1 MKVLILYSGGKDS
14 QACLIWAVKEYGLN
28 NCEAVFCDTGWEN
41 PVTYEHIKTTCQ
53 QMGVKLVTIKS
64 KKYDGLVDMSVKR
77 KRFPSTK
84 ARFCTV
90 ELKSKPTIDYV
101 LLHNENIIVIEGIR
115 AQESF
120 SRRQMKPQ
128 CTYFKYYFEPVKI
141 DKNGKEV
148 YHTYRKKDIIKW
160 CKIFNA
166 DKIRPI
172 FDWSAQQTIQFIREN
187 DQQPNPLYFMGFQ
200 RVGCFPCIM
209 SRHQATKL
217 IIDNHPEQWQVLK
230 DAEIKVGRT
239 FFPPDY
245 IPKRATANKR
255 FPTAQDVEK
264 YMKDTNETIDMFE
277 GEQPGCM
284 SAYNLCE

>member
-1 MKVLILYSGGKDS
+1 
-14 QACLIWAVKEYGLN
+14 
-28 NCEAVFCDTGWEN
+28 
-41 PVTYEHIKTTCQ
+41 
-53 QMGVKLVTIKS
+53 
-64 KKYDGLVDMSVKR
+64 
-77 KRFPSTK
+77 
-84 ARFCTV
+84 
-90 ELKSKPTIDYV
+90 
-101 LLHNENIIVIEGIR
+101 
-115 AQESF
+115 
-120 SRRQMKPQ
+120 
-128 CTYFKYYFEPVKI
+128 
-141 DKNGKEV
+141 
-148 YHTYRKKDIIKW
+148 
-160 CKIFNA
+160 
-166 DKIRPI
+166 
-172 FDWSAQQTIQFIREN
+172 
-187 DQQPNPLYFMGFQ
+187 
-200 RVGCFPCIM
+200 M